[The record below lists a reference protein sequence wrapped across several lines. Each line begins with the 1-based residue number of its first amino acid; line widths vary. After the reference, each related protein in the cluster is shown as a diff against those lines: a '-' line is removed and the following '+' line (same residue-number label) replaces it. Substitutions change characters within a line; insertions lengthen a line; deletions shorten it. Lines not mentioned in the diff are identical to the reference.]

1 MAAGENVAMR
11 TELPGGGVHGV
22 DRQGVVT
29 KIRYVGIARDSS
41 SYSSDDDKVSGAGT
55 EPSGVV
61 AVILG
66 RPIE

>member
-1 MAAGENVAMR
+1 MELGMAAGENVAMR

-41 SYSSDDDKVSGAGT
+41 SYSSD
-55 EPSGVV
+55 
-61 AVILG
+61 
-66 RPIE
+66 R